1 MVNPTMKIEK
11 KLLALLIII
20 LVIGAISGYNFYTI
34 TQLNQR
40 INELNISLNAMAVS
54 EIIKDAYGRTI
65 VVIPE
70 GVKAPHISATIV
82 KTPVKRI
89 ASFAPSITETL
100 FSLGIGNKVVAVTK
114 WCDWPQEMIEKKKAG
129 ELTIFESIVDPE
141 VEKVVAAKPD
151 LILVTT
157 IMKPEGIAKLE
168 ELGFPVVGINYGKSL
183 DDIYNAIMLIGKLT
197 GVEYEAENL
206 INEMKQNITKVSNA
220 VANLPKPK
228 VFWMSWHDPLMS
240 AGEPSFIN
248 TLIEAAGGVNIF
260 KSANVAWPMVSPE
273 EVLAQNPDV
282 IAFSEGHPGISNVND
297 LLSFFPAWSEIKA
310 VKDGK
315 VFIVPVFFTHPGP
328 RTAEA
333 VEIFAELIHGIEIA

>member
-1 MVNPTMKIEK
+1 
-11 KLLALLIII
+11 
-20 LVIGAISGYNFYTI
+20 
-34 TQLNQR
+34 R

-248 TLIEAAGGVNIF
+248 TLIEVAGGVNIF